1 MADPQP
7 PANPPPIP
15 RTYAPVPALL
25 SYLVPGLGQVV
36 QGRIA
41 KGLLFF
47 VCLYGLF
54 FYGMSLGHWQ
64 NVYVPE
70 SQPTRTGIWRLIDA
84 VTDRARF
91 LGQAGIGMVAWPAV
105 AQYVAGTPYIQLP
118 DGGRGKIVV
127 RKETTSSDPVFEVRA
142 PGEQRGYKY
151 KGRTG
156 DTVEVEVTKPGKG
169 GGEDIKETL
178 RLPVRGLPVLGT
190 FMGEPDEE
198 LMNQLLRDSDK
209 KIELGWMYTV
219 IAGVLNILVIYDA
232 FAGPAF
238 FGAAKGPAAPKPE
251 EKKEEAAAA

>member
-7 PANPPPIP
+7 ATNPPPIARP
-15 RTYAPVPALL
+15 FTPVPALL
-25 SYLVPGLGQVV
+25 SYLVPGLGQIV
-36 QGRIA
+36 QGRVA

-54 FYGMSLGHWQ
+54 FYGMYLGQWQ

-70 SQPTRTGIWRLIDA
+70 SQPTRTGIWRVIDG

-105 AQYVAGTPYIQLP
+105 VQYVAGTPYIELP
-118 DGGRGKIVV
+118 DGTRERVGALRQKSGDRFDRARPSIVS
-127 RKETTSSDPVFEVRA
+127 RK
-142 PGEQRGYKY
+142 
-151 KGRTG
+151 G
-156 DTVEVEVTKPGKG
+156 DRLKVAYTKPDTRLEEEVE
-169 GGEDIKETL
+169 
-178 RLPVRGLPVLGT
+178 LPVRGLPVLGT
-190 FMGEPDEE
+190 FMGEPDEWT
-198 LMNQLLRDSDK
+198 MNELLRDSDK

-238 FGAAKGPAAPKPE
+238 GAAAPKPPAADRPDE
-251 EKKEEAAAA
+251 STPGEKVTTP